1 MTSRC
6 SFRAI
11 TGHAATPGAGQRAAA
26 ARWPGGPRPA
36 GAPCRHPVRPEHQIV
51 GSVVAAKY
59 RVFELQSLQ
68 QAFDLDEQGTPIQRL
83 EIGEASTETL
93 LAGRET
99 HHQGRQV
106 LRLGGVHQA
115 RGVVRVLRAQG
126 HSAQTV
132 EDHHRTTDPRL
143 AKLFQ
148 RIQGRGI
155 GLALVDPCQH
165 FVVAGLGAD
174 IGHSQPGVGQFAQLL
189 DRLPAQVARQ
199 AVAGYPLHLRQVLAN
214 RLQHREQPAG
224 RQYQGVAI
232 GEKHPLD
239 DQALAAAADL
249 LQYLVLVAGAK
260 FLCGWVYIS
269 QKPHLFQEQPLVTG
283 RISECASLG
292 AGTPVQCSG

>member
-1 MTSRC
+1 M
-6 SFRAI
+6 
-11 TGHAATPGAGQRAAA
+11 
-26 ARWPGGPRPA
+26 
-36 GAPCRHPVRPEHQIV
+36 
-51 GSVVAAKY
+51 
-59 RVFELQSLQ
+59 
-68 QAFDLDEQGTPIQRL
+68 
-83 EIGEASTETL
+83 
-93 LAGRET
+93 
-99 HHQGRQV
+99 
-106 LRLGGVHQA
+106 
-115 RGVVRVLRAQG
+115 LRAQG

-174 IGHSQPGVGQFAQLL
+174 IGHSQPGVGQFAQLV

-260 FLCGWVYIS
+260 FLLRLGIHLAKAAFVPGTAIGHREDQRMRLARGPEHRFDVVDGEFTDTHRRTPERTWSHRRIRRKWAADVPPADRWATSIS
-269 QKPHLFQEQPLVTG
+269 LPAKSARGAVT
-283 RISECASLG
+283 ASRHHRYQALG
-292 AGTPVQCSG
+292 ASPSRLRLLPMRTPISIRKWKKPSWSSSTSRQNGEWYSATAPCTNAQAAQ